1 MCSAYAN
8 FILKSLFFA
17 VQPLRIFNSSARTFV
32 DYAPEYCVV
41 QQRVAWHP
49 GQFVRY
55 HGQFNYALL
64 FFYVAVRFLVLV
76 SHLVWVYF
84 ADLVSFARVCAFM
97 GVELDSLLMIK
108 TLFH

>member
-8 FILKSLFFA
+8 FILKSLCFA
-17 VQPLRIFNSSARTFV
+17 VQPLRIFNSSVQTFV

-41 QQRVAWHP
+41 QQRKAWHADK
-49 GQFVRY
+49 FVRY
-55 HGQFNYALL
+55 HGQLNYALL
-64 FFYVAVRFLVLV
+64 FIYIAVRFLVLA

-84 ADLVSFARVCAFM
+84 SDLVSFARVCAFM
-97 GVELDSLLMIK
+97 GVELDSLLMMK